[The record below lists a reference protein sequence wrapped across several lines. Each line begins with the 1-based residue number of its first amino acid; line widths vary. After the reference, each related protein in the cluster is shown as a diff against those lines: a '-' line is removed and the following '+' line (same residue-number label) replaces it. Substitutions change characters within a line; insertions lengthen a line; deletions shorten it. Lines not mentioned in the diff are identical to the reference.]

1 MPAWIKWPRDGKF
14 FVTVSSRLGCLFW
27 GRVERG
33 ESNAES
39 MGDCQASHWVFMVL
53 IGLKCQPGLRSCT
66 RLFYK
71 RLSLQSS
78 DLDKIS
84 LLPVLARK
92 VRRSIILTEA
102 VAVHLLT
109 RHSNTDL
116 HIFQIMSSILSSE
129 VKAFLLFPETR
140 LSKVSNCWWPDKI
153 IIT

>member
-1 MPAWIKWPRDGKF
+1 MPAWIEWPKDGQF
-14 FVTVSSRLGCLFW
+14 FVNVSSRLGCLFW

-33 ESNAES
+33 ESNAKA
-39 MGDCQASHWVFMVL
+39 MGDSQTSHWVFMVL
-53 IGLKCQPGLRSCT
+53 ISLKCQPGLRSCT

-102 VAVHLLT
+102 VAVHILT
-109 RHSNTDL
+109 RHCNTNL
-116 HIFQIMSSILSSE
+116 HIFTFKPPSCPSCSHLQSKHSCFTLKCYWAKFLTAGDQI
-129 VKAFLLFPETR
+129 K
-140 LSKVSNCWWPDKI
+140 
-153 IIT
+153 